1 MGEGWGEGA
10 KQVITELQYIIAP
23 PPLNPLPPGEGKLTF
38 YDLIIIM

>member
-23 PPLNPLPPGEGKLTF
+23 PPLNPSRQGRGN
-38 YDLIIIM
+38 